1 MVRSMRYIWC
11 DLWRVGWSTEVM
23 DVVLGRWVECV
34 EKPCDDDAR
43 E

>member
-11 DLWRVGWSTEVM
+11 DLWGGWSTENM